1 VNVNA
6 ALDRMARVEVGLA
19 GRRQPTFRVCVLAGF
34 ALAVAVGA
42 ALTAASGL
50 SLAVT
55 GALAVICAVTFV
67 VQTLARKVVTGEER
81 LIYYHHEIAC
91 VAAAACALW
100 LLGEPVLSYLDVT
113 IVGIG
118 VCLAAGRLGCF
129 AAGCCHGRPCGVGV
143 RYGHDHVAHGLAPDW
158 LGIRLFPVQLVE
170 AVAAA
175 AIVTVCGGAML
186 AGAAPGTAFAFYVVA
201 YGAVR
206 FGLEF
211 ARGDAG
217 RGAFAGMTQPQWL
230 SLACAIALLAL
241 GASSTV
247 PVGPLHVVLT
257 AALVALALSLLVR
270 AGHTVLA
277 DTRREPS
284 CHS

>member
-1 VNVNA
+1 
-6 ALDRMARVEVGLA
+6 M
-19 GRRQPTFRVCVLAGF
+19 
-34 ALAVAVGA
+34 
-42 ALTAASGL
+42 
-50 SLAVT
+50 
-55 GALAVICAVTFV
+55 
-67 VQTLARKVVTGEER
+67 
-81 LIYYHHEIAC
+81 
-91 VAAAACALW
+91 
-100 LLGEPVLSYLDVT
+100 
-113 IVGIG
+113 
-118 VCLAAGRLGCF
+118 
-129 AAGCCHGRPCGVGV
+129 
-143 RYGHDHVAHGLAPDW
+143 
-158 LGIRLFPVQLVE
+158 E

-175 AIVTVCGGAML
+175 AIVTVCAGAML
-186 AGAAPGTAFAFYVVA
+186 AGAAPGTAFAFYVVS

-241 GASSTV
+241 GASGTA

-257 AALVALALSLLVR
+257 AALVAVALSLLVR
-270 AGHTVLA
+270 AGRTLFV